1 MDRARARPKTAGQCF
16 GFGFPAS
23 VGASGC
29 PSSCKPCRGAR
40 DSFRFG
46 FSGRITVQRP
56 RCSPFGAH
64 RLGSRRPRPGL
75 FPQLRTKTMGRT
87 LENKQQII
95 EELKGLLGA
104 AEMALVLDYKGLSIK
119 EMSDLRTRLQ
129 ASSGICKVTKNT
141 LMRRAIDG
149 NSAWSELDSLLT
161 GTNAFVLIKGDVS
174 GAVKAIQAFQKD
186 TKKSDVKGGLF
197 EGKLLSQNDIKAL
210 GELPSKEVLIAQI
223 AGAINAVATKL
234 AVGINEVPSGLARAL
249 KQHAESG
256 DAS

>member
-1 MDRARARPKTAGQCF
+1 
-16 GFGFPAS
+16 
-23 VGASGC
+23 
-29 PSSCKPCRGAR
+29 
-40 DSFRFG
+40 
-46 FSGRITVQRP
+46 
-56 RCSPFGAH
+56 
-64 RLGSRRPRPGL
+64 
-75 FPQLRTKTMGRT
+75 MGRT

-197 EGKLLSQNDIKAL
+197 EGKLLSQSDIKAL